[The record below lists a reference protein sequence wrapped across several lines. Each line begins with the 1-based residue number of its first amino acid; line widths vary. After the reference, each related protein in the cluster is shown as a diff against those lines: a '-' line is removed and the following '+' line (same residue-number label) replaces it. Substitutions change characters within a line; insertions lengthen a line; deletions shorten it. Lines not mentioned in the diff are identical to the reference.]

1 MSIDNLIKKV
11 VEKKS
16 HAVVGLDT
24 DFNVI
29 FPIVDEIFKGKGNDY
44 KSFTKSELIENA
56 LFEYNKGLIDATVDL
71 VPGVKIQIAFYERYG
86 LAGLSA
92 YSKTA
97 KYAKENGLYVI
108 GDIKRG
114 DIGSTSEAYA
124 EGHLGAV
131 DNFDTTYVQDDFKV
145 DSITVNPYLGEDS
158 VSPFLNALKVNNGSM
173 FVLART
179 SNKYSGLI
187 QNVVNK
193 ENGEFVYEK
202 VAKWLQEL
210 GKDFV
215 GESGYSSIGAVVGA
229 TQVSEM
235 VKIRELMPN
244 AYFLIPGYG
253 AQGGKAEDLASGF
266 NADGLGGVVN
276 SSRGIIYAWQK
287 DGTKDYMQSAK
298 NAVLAMN
305 SDINSVLKSFG
316 KAAF

>member
-1 MSIDNLIKKV
+1 MSMDKLIEKV
-11 VEKKS
+11 IEKKS

-29 FPIVDEIFKGKGNDY
+29 KPLLGDILDTKGMN
-44 KSFTKSELIENA
+44 KSQIIENA
-56 LFEYNKGLIDATVDL
+56 LFEYNKNLVDATYDL
-71 VPGVKIQIAFYERYG
+71 VPGVKIQVAFYERYG

-92 YSKTA
+92 YSRTA
-97 KYAKENGLYVI
+97 KYAAEKGLYVI

-131 DNFDTTYVQDDFKV
+131 DNLDTTDVQDDFKV

-158 VSPFLNALKVNNGSM
+158 ITPFLNALKVNDGSM
-173 FVLART
+173 FVLVRT
-179 SNKYSGLI
+179 SNKFSGLI
-187 QNVVNK
+187 QNVISN
-193 ENGEFVYEK
+193 ENGDNVYEK
-202 VAKWLQEL
+202 VAKWLTDL
-210 GKDFV
+210 GKDYV
-215 GESGYSSIGAVVGA
+215 GKSGYTSIGAVVGA
-229 TQVSEM
+229 TKPEEM
-235 VKIRELMPN
+235 ERIRELMPK

-253 AQGGKAEDLASGF
+253 AQGGTAEDLAKGF

-287 DGTKDYMQSAK
+287 ADSKDYAGCARK
-298 NAVLAMN
+298 AVLSMN
-305 SDINSVLKSFG
+305 EDINGTLDKLG